1 MGGVNMKK
9 VLVATGVSVTKMNYA
24 INTIS
29 NYCRAKHI
37 NVEVKGRNIYE
48 INKEMNNPDVI
59 VVLGKNII
67 ETKIPIVIGKAFESK
82 KGVEE
87 VCKEVARYL

>member
-1 MGGVNMKK
+1 
-9 VLVATGVSVTKMNYA
+9 
-24 INTIS
+24 
-29 NYCRAKHI
+29 
-37 NVEVKGRNIYE
+37 
-48 INKEMNNPDVI
+48 MNNPDVI